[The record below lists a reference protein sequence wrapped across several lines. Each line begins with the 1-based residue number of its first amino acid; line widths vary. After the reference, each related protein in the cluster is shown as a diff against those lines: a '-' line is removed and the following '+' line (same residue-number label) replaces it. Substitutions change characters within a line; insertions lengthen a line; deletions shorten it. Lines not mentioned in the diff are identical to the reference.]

1 MSDVPS
7 VALQHAIT
15 LSLGS
20 SVVRLADLID
30 RVMEHGFQYRGYVS
44 SAVAKAVRC
53 GMILRVGEGLAR
65 DYRLNPDWKIDQ
77 AALAAANAQRV
88 RGTRPGTTG
97 AQKATLAAA
106 GGYQGPAFDHGPLT
120 PSIGT
125 VCQSQEELEGE
136 LPPYLGGRLVDSLH
150 DHFDRILGGVE

>member
-1 MSDVPS
+1 MSAIPS
-7 VALQHAIT
+7 PALQHAIA
-15 LSLGS
+15 LSLGG
-20 SVVRLADLID
+20 SVVRSEDLID

-44 SAVAKAVRC
+44 NAVAKAVRC

-65 DYRLNPDWKIDQ
+65 NYRLNPDWKIDPT
-77 AALAAANAQRV
+77 ALAAAQAQRV
-88 RGTRPGTTG
+88 RGNRPGTTG
-97 AQKATLAAA
+97 VQKAQSSA
-106 GGYQGPAFDHGPLT
+106 GGYEGPAFDKGPLT

-125 VCQSQEELEGE
+125 VCRSQEELEGE